1 MPLYRKKPVI
11 INAVQNDG
19 VWKTIVDWLSEI
31 EKKGIQIS
39 RKVGVTRNM
48 NGSLIV
54 RTRDGSIHAEIDDWV
69 ICDEKGEFYK
79 CEPDIFE
86 ATYEPV

>member
-1 MPLYRKKPVI
+1 MPLYCKKPVV

-19 VWKTIVDWLSEI
+19 VWKTIVDWLDEI
-31 EKKGIQIS
+31 EKRGIEIS

-54 RTRDGSIHAEIDDWV
+54 RTLEGSVRADIDDWV
-69 ICDEKGEFYK
+69 ICDKEGIFSK
-79 CEPDIFE
+79 CKPDIFE